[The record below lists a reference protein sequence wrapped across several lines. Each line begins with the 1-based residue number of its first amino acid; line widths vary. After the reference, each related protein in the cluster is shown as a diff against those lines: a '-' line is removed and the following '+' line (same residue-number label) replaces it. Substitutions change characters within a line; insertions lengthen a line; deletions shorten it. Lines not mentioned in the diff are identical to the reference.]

1 MVGGRKG
8 GDVGGSGVSE
18 LIGIDS
24 VVVFGFVFNPPPT
37 PPNLK
42 SVVPKFLLSTG
53 VDSLSLNTPT
63 ETNIHIQLCF
73 CPLNFSRFFFVIR
86 DKFNVPMLG
95 SSI

>member
-1 MVGGRKG
+1 MVGGTNG

-18 LIGIDS
+18 LLGTDC

-63 ETNIHIQLCF
+63 ETNIHVQ
-73 CPLNFSRFFFVIR
+73 
-86 DKFNVPMLG
+86 
-95 SSI
+95 

>member
-73 CPLNFSRFFFVIR
+73 RPLNFWR
-86 DKFNVPMLG
+86 
-95 SSI
+95 